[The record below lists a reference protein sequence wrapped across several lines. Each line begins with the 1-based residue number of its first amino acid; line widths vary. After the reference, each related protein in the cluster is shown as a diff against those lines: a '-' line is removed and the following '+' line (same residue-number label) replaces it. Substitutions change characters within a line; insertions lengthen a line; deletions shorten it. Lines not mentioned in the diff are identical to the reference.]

1 MVLEKQRNSGMAAII
16 SIEPDLVKMRIS
28 KLKNDRLVDIERLE
42 KPTKL
47 GREIFNSQKISFETL
62 REISNILKGYINILN
77 EYNVKNY
84 KVIASTLL
92 NDAENCAYVIDQIK
106 IQNDINVKILED
118 RQEKSLIYFEILT
131 TMNNS
136 NYKDLNKTLISYI
149 GAGNIGFSIYDRD
162 KILFSQNINM
172 GSSKLY
178 ELLEPIQEQTTDF
191 SFVVEEYLDR
201 IIGRI
206 RFPINNSEIENLIV
220 SSNEIQ
226 LIAKLCEASEED
238 EVYNISPKKLN
249 ELYSEIKDIP
259 VQAISDKYDIS
270 LKNAQL
276 LFTALAIYSK
286 ILKMT
291 RAKRI
296 LSPKVELWDA
306 VAKQVLSS
314 KAEKQFEEHVR
325 QSAIY
330 CAKILSYHF
339 YFSQAHLDN
348 TYKSATLIFD
358 KLKKLHG
365 LDKRKKLLLDLAVIL
380 HEAGYYVNSKDPRI
394 STFDII
400 KNLDLYGMTEKKVTL
415 IANIVRY
422 NEFTMPTRE
431 DVEYAKLSE
440 ADKLLV
446 SKLVAIFRLC
456 NALDKSK
463 KQKLKNM
470 KINLSDENLVIT
482 VESDENVYL
491 EKWAVDRCSIFFEE
505 VFGLKVKL
513 LVKSRLL

>member
-1 MVLEKQRNSGMAAII
+1 MASII

-28 KLKNDRLVDIERLE
+28 KLKNNKLLDVERLE
-42 KPTKL
+42 QQTKL
-47 GREIFNSQKISFETL
+47 GHEIFNNGKISFETL
-62 REISNILKGYINILN
+62 QEISNILKGYMNILN
-77 EYNVKNY
+77 EYHIKSY
-84 KVIASTLL
+84 QVIASTLL
-92 NDAENCAYVIDQIK
+92 NDTENCAYIVDQLK
-106 IQNDINVKILED
+106 IQNDVNVKILED
-118 RQEKSLIYFEILT
+118 RQEKSLIYFEILSALK
-131 TMNNS
+131 NS
-136 NYKDLNKTLISYI
+136 RHENLNKTLISYI
-149 GAGNIGFSIYDRD
+149 GAGNIGFSIYDRE

-191 SFVVEEYLDR
+191 GFVVEEYLDR

-206 RFPINNSEIENLIV
+206 RFPINNSEIENLVI
-220 SSNEIQ
+220 SGNEIK
-226 LIAKLCEASEED
+226 LIAQLCEASSED
-238 EVYNISPKKLN
+238 DVYNISPPKLQK
-249 ELYSEIKDIP
+249 LYNEIKDAP

-291 RAKRI
+291 SAKRI

-306 VAKQVLSS
+306 IVKQILSS
-314 KAEKQFEEHVR
+314 EIEKQFEEHVR

-348 TYKSATLIFD
+348 TYNSATLIFD

-365 LDKRKKLLLDLAVIL
+365 LNKRKKLLLDLAVIL

-400 KNLDLYGMTEKKVTL
+400 KNLDLYGMTEKEVIL

-440 ADKLLV
+440 SDRLLV

-470 KINLSDENLVIT
+470 KIKLSDENLIIT
-482 VESDENVYL
+482 AESDENVCL
-491 EKWAVDRCSIFFEE
+491 EKWAVDKCSAFFEE

-513 LVKSRLL
+513 VVRSRLL

>member
-1 MVLEKQRNSGMAAII
+1 MEKKRNLNNMASII
-16 SIEPDLVKMRIS
+16 SIEPDLVKMQIS
-28 KLKNDRLVDIERLE
+28 KLKNNKLVVVDRLERQ
-42 KPTKL
+42 TKL
-47 GREIFNSQKISFETL
+47 GHEIFNNGKISFETL
-62 REISNILKGYINILN
+62 RDISGILKGYTNILN
-77 EYNVKNY
+77 EYNIKNY
-84 KVIASTLL
+84 KVIATTLL
-92 NDAENCAYVIDQIK
+92 NDAENCAYIVDQIK
-106 IQNDINVKILED
+106 IQNDVNVKILED
-118 RQEKSLIYFEILT
+118 GQEKSLIYFEILSALK
-131 TMNNS
+131 NS
-136 NYKDLNKTLISYI
+136 KYENLNKTLISYI
-149 GAGNIGFSIYDRD
+149 GAGNIGFSIYDRE

-178 ELLEPIQEQTTDF
+178 EILEPIQEQTTDF
-191 SFVVEEYLDR
+191 SFVLEEYLDR

-206 RFPINNSEIENLIV
+206 RFPINNSEIENLVI
-220 SSNEIQ
+220 SGNEINFIAQ
-226 LIAKLCEASEED
+226 LCGASEKD
-238 EVYNISPKKLN
+238 EIYNILPKKLI
-249 ELYSEIKDIP
+249 ELYNEIKNIP
-259 VQAISDKYDIS
+259 VHAIGDKYDIS

-291 RAKRI
+291 NAKRI

-314 KAEKQFEEHVR
+314 KIEKQFEEHTS

-348 TYKSATLIFD
+348 TYNSATLIFD

-365 LDKRKKLLLDLAVIL
+365 LDRRKKLLLDLAVIL
-380 HEAGYYVNSKDPRI
+380 HEAGYYVNSKNPRV

-400 KNLDLYGMTEKKVTL
+400 KNLDLYGMTKKEVIL

-422 NEFTMPTRE
+422 NEFTKPTHE
-431 DVEYAKLSE
+431 DIEYAKLSE
-440 ADKLLV
+440 SDRLLV

-470 KINLSDENLVIT
+470 KIKLSDENLIIT
-482 VESDENVYL
+482 AESDENVCL
-491 EKWAVDRCSIFFEE
+491 EKWAVDKCGIFFEE
-505 VFGLKVKL
+505 VFGLKVNL
-513 LVKSRLL
+513 IIKSRLL